1 MFDRMGCPKG
11 HPFCVLV
18 HEFQN
23 TIFEIGRAVYF
34 NPNKMIVFLKL
45 LNQSGFQRKCF
56 YTLLTSKPEVHDLI

>member
-56 YTLLTSKPEVHDLI
+56 